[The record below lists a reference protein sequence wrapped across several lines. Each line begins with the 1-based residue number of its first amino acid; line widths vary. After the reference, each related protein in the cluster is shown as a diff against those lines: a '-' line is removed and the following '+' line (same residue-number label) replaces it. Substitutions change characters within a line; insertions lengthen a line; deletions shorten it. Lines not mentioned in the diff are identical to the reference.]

1 MDESPNPSEN
11 EDPGARLNHF
21 YRPDEKKAPGGFV
34 WEKAGGALT
43 NRSRVHVT

>member
-21 YRPDEKKAPGGFV
+21 YRPDEKRLL
-34 WEKAGGALT
+34 EALSG
-43 NRSRVHVT
+43 RRLEVL